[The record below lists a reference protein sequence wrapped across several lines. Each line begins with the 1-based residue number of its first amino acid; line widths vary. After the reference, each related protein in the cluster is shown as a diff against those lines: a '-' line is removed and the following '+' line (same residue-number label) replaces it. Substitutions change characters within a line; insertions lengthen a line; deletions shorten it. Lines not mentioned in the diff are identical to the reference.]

1 VTLGEEAPSLSTGAW
16 HLGKRS
22 PSPSARAWHSGKTF
36 FKFLANDSVQC
47 CRQMQISFCECP
59 SSPSVAL
66 GEDGFP
72 RVPPFPECHGFCN
85 TRESPSSPSAFLPR
99 VPDFWHSGK
108 SLTLG
113 EFQFSRSEL
122 LCTDVNFI
130 GICSPAMAP
139 ESPKSHIF
147 LCLPTV
153 PMPCE
158 QIVLEDG
165 GWDVLMK

>member
-72 RVPPFPECHGFCN
+72 RVPPFAECHGFCN
-85 TRESPSSPSAFLPR
+85 TWESPSSPSAFLPR

-108 SLTLG
+108 SLILG
-113 EFQFSRSEL
+113 KFQFSRSALGQIPTRMKKYNKDTRLDVEL
-122 LCTDVNFI
+122 ARL
-130 GICSPAMAP
+130 GLAWLGPA
-139 ESPKSHIF
+139 
-147 LCLPTV
+147 C
-153 PMPCE
+153 
-158 QIVLEDG
+158 
-165 GWDVLMK
+165 